1 MEYRLVMLGAPGAG
15 KGTQAARLSEEYGL
29 SHISTGELF
38 REAVRV
44 GSELGKAARVYMES
58 GQLVP
63 DEVTIGLVRER
74 LAKDSSGFILDGFPR
89 TVLQAG
95 ALGEVL
101 AARGEGLTR
110 VINIVVPEE
119 DLIERA
125 VGRRVCRGCGALYH
139 VKYAPPSGDCC
150 DKCGGELYQR
160 ADDTE
165 ATVRRRL
172 EVYTTSTRPLI
183 EYYKDAGLYSEV
195 DGRQAIDAVTAS
207 LKRVMA
213 SLCE

>member
-38 REAVRV
+38 REAVRL
-44 GSELGKAARVYMES
+44 GSEMGKAARVYMES

-89 TVLQAG
+89 TVGQAV

-125 VGRRVCRGCGALYH
+125 VGRLVCRGCGALYH
-139 VKYAPPSGDCC
+139 VRYAPPLGNNC

-165 ATVRRRL
+165 GTVRRRL
-172 EVYTTSTRPLI
+172 KVYTTSTRPLI

-207 LKRVMA
+207 LKRVMV